1 MLLAGQYLFQIQQE
15 TDEVIGRHDK
25 TIQVKTF
32 EGDNSPII
40 IQRGERS
47 KSIPNPVM
55 LTITILFAFSPKCF
69 LQMYPSK
76 HRIWPGRLLG

>member
-1 MLLAGQYLFQIQQE
+1 MLLGGQYLFQVQQE
-15 TDEVIGRHDK
+15 TDEAIGRHDK

-32 EGDNSPII
+32 EGGNSPII

-55 LTITILFAFSPKCF
+55 LTITVLFAFAPKCSF
-69 LQMYPSK
+69 RCTLENTEFGPA
-76 HRIWPGRLLG
+76 IW